1 MKKMKKLVGILL
13 TLAMVVAMSITTF
26 AEENG
31 TTPSTTS
38 NTTEYK
44 ITAPNNTHTYE
55 IYQIFTGTWDAGV
68 LTNVKWGKNG
78 IETTG
83 TKVNSSILS
92 ELTKK
97 NSSTSTEKL
106 EEIKKYANLNAE
118 EVFKTVTNGSSAMVP
133 TGYYLIKD
141 KDKSLE
147 KDANDSYTLY
157 LVKIVNENII
167 ITPKADKPTSE
178 KKVKD
183 VNDTEGTTSGWIDSA
198 DYDIGDAVPFQLKGT
213 VASDYAN
220 YEKYKFVFH
229 DQESAGLTFDVNS
242 VKVYVD
248 GTQITSGYT
257 VTTSTTDGDT
267 FDVTFANLKEINSV
281 QAGSVITVEYESTLN
296 DKAVIGSAGNPNE
309 MYLEYSNNPNNAQG
323 GETGKTPKDKVIVF
337 TYKLDVNKVGED
349 GETPLSGAEF
359 KLEKKVKT
367 KDGESW
373 SEIAVS
379 KNTEGTIFTFKGLDD
394 GVYKLSETQTP
405 AGYNTIEDIEFTV
418 SATHEEN
425 SGDPKLTSLT
435 GNATN
440 GVLTFT
446 ATKVKDAKGHDTD
459 QVAGEL
465 STTVQNKKG
474 TTLPETGGMGT
485 TILYVVGAILV
496 IGAGILLVTKKR
508 MNANK

>member
-38 NTTEYK
+38 NTTQYT
-44 ITAPNNTHTYE
+44 IAAPNNGHTYE
-55 IYQIFTGTWDAGV
+55 IYQIFTGDVSGNV
-68 LTNVKWGKNG
+68 LSNVKWGANG
-78 IETTG
+78 KYGQGAAVGDSVLTELNGLTGSDKEKLTTIEEKYVNLNSKPYKKVQNGETT
-83 TKVNSSILS
+83 V
-92 ELTKK
+92 E
-97 NSSTSTEKL
+97 
-106 EEIKKYANLNAE
+106 A
-118 EVFKTVTNGSSAMVP
+118 
-133 TGYYLIKD
+133 GYYLIKD
-141 KDKSLE
+141 KNGTLE
-147 KDANDSYTLY
+147 GTDDTYTLY
-157 LVKIVNENII
+157 IVKVCANLII
-167 ITPKADKPTSE
+167 EPKAEKPSSE

-183 VNDTEGTTSGWIDSA
+183 INDSTGQATDWIDSA
-198 DYDIGDAVPFQLKGT
+198 DYDIGDKVPFQLKGT

-220 YEKYKFVFH
+220 YEQYKFVFH

-425 SGDPKLTSLT
+425 SADPKLTGLT
-435 GNATN
+435 GKATN